1 MNLFSYKKPFL
12 VTASIFISIILSSS
26 PLIALAGEA
35 DVLEAKAFKKG
46 DTYTFK
52 VTVAHEDEGWSHY
65 ANMWEVVSLDGK
77 VLAVRVLVHPH
88 ETEQPF
94 TRSLSGI
101 ELPKGTKSVIIRA
114 NDSVHELGGKTF
126 RINLPQ

>member
-1 MNLFSYKKPFL
+1 MNLFSYKKSFL
-12 VTASIFISIILSSS
+12 VAASIFTSTILSTYPSNT
-26 PLIALAGEA
+26 IAGEA
-35 DVLEAKAFKKG
+35 DVLEAKAFKEG
-46 DTYTFK
+46 NSYSFK
-52 VTVAHEDEGWSHY
+52 VTVSHSDEGWSHY

-77 VLAVRVLVHPH
+77 VLAVRVLTHPH

-101 ELPKGTKSVIIRA
+101 VLPKGTKSVIIRA